1 MKHVSFPLSL
11 SVLVIV
17 SLSDA
22 ATFLGLT
29 SDIKQA
35 EVCRVGEEIQGVCK
49 MLNKGRLLLQS

>member
-1 MKHVSFPLSL
+1 MFLSPLSL
-11 SVLVIV
+11 SVVVIV

-22 ATFLGLT
+22 STFLGLT

-49 MLNKGRLLLQS
+49 MLNKGRLLLLQS